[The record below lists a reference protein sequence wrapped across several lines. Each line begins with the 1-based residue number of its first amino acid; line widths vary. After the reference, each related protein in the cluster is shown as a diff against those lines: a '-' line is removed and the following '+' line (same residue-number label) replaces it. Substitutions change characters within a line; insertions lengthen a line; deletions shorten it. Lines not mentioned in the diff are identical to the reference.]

1 MSSKMGKVLIV
12 LLSVNLAAL
21 LALGTFLYF
30 SSESIKQQQRVL
42 ERRVEDIEPCEN
54 SSEESIAVISAIMS
68 GELESKV
75 DEVTVQISEQIAYI
89 EDSLGKYDKD
99 IASISASLEELN
111 DNMENVNS
119 VILSLQEILDS
130 IKNFLNI
137 D

>member
-30 SSESIKQQQRVL
+30 SAESIRQQQRVL
-42 ERRVEDIEPCEN
+42 ERRIEDIEPCEN
-54 SSEESIAVISAIMS
+54 NSEESIAVISALLS

-75 DEVTVQISEQIAYI
+75 DEVTAQISEQIAYI

-119 VILSLQEILDS
+119 VILSVQEILGS

-137 D
+137 N

>member
-42 ERRVEDIEPCEN
+42 EHRIEDIEPCEN
-54 SSEESIAVISAIMS
+54 SSEESIAVISAILS

-75 DEVTVQISEQIAYI
+75 DEVTAQISEQIAYI

-119 VILSLQEILDS
+119 VILSLREILDS